1 MNSSKNTVSKNS
13 EISKVLKQAKFNNIS
28 QPSPSTSSAS
38 RKSRPLS
45 PTRSTARS
53 IRQKTPGPA
62 NINSSPVRESESVK
76 KPFVHKYIRVRSGTK
91 TNEIPSWLEN
101 IFNKK

>member
-1 MNSSKNTVSKNS
+1 MSGSKDS
-13 EISKVLKQAKFNNIS
+13 EISKVLQKFSLSGSSSSHRKSKKAKF
-28 QPSPSTSSAS
+28 PPMG
-38 RKSRPLS
+38 RPLS
-45 PTRSTARS
+45 PTRSTGRS

-62 NINSSPVRESESVK
+62 NINSSPVRESKSVK
-76 KPFVHKYIRVRSGTK
+76 KPFAHKYIRVRSGTK

>member
-1 MNSSKNTVSKNS
+1 MSGSKDS
-13 EISKVLKQAKFNNIS
+13 ENSKVLKKIS
-28 QPSPSTSSAS
+28 LSGSSS
-38 RKSRPLS
+38 SHRKSKRPLS
-45 PTRSTARS
+45 PTISNARS
-53 IRQKTPGPA
+53 KTPKPPGPA
-62 NINSSPVRESESVK
+62 NINSSPARESESVK

>member
-1 MNSSKNTVSKNS
+1 MSGSKNS
-13 EISKVLKQAKFNNIS
+13 QNSKLLQKFS
-28 QPSPSTSSAS
+28 LSGSSSS
-38 RKSRPLS
+38 RKKSRPLS

-62 NINSSPVRESESVK
+62 NINSSPARESESVK

>member
-1 MNSSKNTVSKNS
+1 MSGSKDS
-13 EISKVLKQAKFNNIS
+13 EISKVLQKFSLSGSSSSFRKSKKAKFPTIG
-28 QPSPSTSSAS
+28 
-38 RKSRPLS
+38 RPLS
-45 PTRSTARS
+45 PTRSNGRS
-53 IRQKTPGPA
+53 KRSKTPGPA
-62 NINSSPVRESESVK
+62 NINSSPARESQGVK

>member
-1 MNSSKNTVSKNS
+1 
-13 EISKVLKQAKFNNIS
+13 
-28 QPSPSTSSAS
+28 
-38 RKSRPLS
+38 LS

-62 NINSSPVRESESVK
+62 NINSSPARESKSVK

>member
-28 QPSPSTSSAS
+28 SSAS

-53 IRQKTPGPA
+53 IRQKTPEPA
-62 NINSSPVRESESVK
+62 NINSSPVRESKSVK
-76 KPFVHKYIRVRSGTK
+76 KPFAHKYIRVRSGTK

>member
-1 MNSSKNTVSKNS
+1 MSGSKDS
-13 EISKVLKQAKFNNIS
+13 ENSKVLKKIS
-28 QPSPSTSSAS
+28 LSGSSS
-38 RKSRPLS
+38 SHSKSKRPLS
-45 PTRSTARS
+45 PTTSNARS
-53 IRQKTPGPA
+53 KTPKPPGPA
-62 NINSSPVRESESVK
+62 NINSSPARESESVK

>member
-1 MNSSKNTVSKNS
+1 MRPNSGTNTSTLPPLKRKKRNSYSNNTSRSNAHSKTPK
-13 EISKVLKQAKFNNIS
+13 
-28 QPSPSTSSAS
+28 P
-38 RKSRPLS
+38 
-45 PTRSTARS
+45 
-53 IRQKTPGPA
+53 PGPA
-62 NINSSPVRESESVK
+62 NINSSPARESESVK